1 MNSDYIY
8 YQKIKNIPYKILFY
22 SNQYELL
29 TFEHTKYLYRKFIDT
44 YNNKKYKNI
53 DFKYDYYPI
62 PLGYELS
69 YNGNKQVYLI
79 DIAKKLPKKS
89 NICIMKVIG
98 PADLNNNDRPILYSD
113 EEYVLTQF
121 NQNICKT
128 IYYYYSYN
136 YKNIANNNTINID
149 KNIKINQSQK
159 YDNIFINEFSIKKKY
174 YKNNETS
181 SLYYRIKLIEQ
192 SLKLLNNGGNL
203 YLEYFNIG
211 NNKTFNI
218 IQELFTNFESIKFI
232 RSKLYENSLIGGYY
246 IFQNYLGK
254 HKSKTDLKKFIIKT
268 QNNIY
273 RSFDKYVD
281 KCNMLLSKM
290 KEDDYYKNYQISVG
304 VDWCKNHKIKISK
317 YYLDYLYKLNDL
329 SIIKKIFYPKENI
342 NYSKI
347 KLYYDTFYSITYYEE
362 GIELSN
368 IIKKYFPNIQ
378 TVVDANANIGG
389 STITLAHYFDKIK
402 SIEIEKERYDFL
414 INNIKVYN
422 LKNVQTLN
430 MDYNDYKRDK
440 DELVFFDPPWGGI
453 FYKSEK
459 NLELYLGQ
467 TNIKKYLVKNTI
479 IKVPYNYNIKNI
491 KHKFILKKLKG
502 FMLLIFI

>member
-1 MNSDYIY
+1 
-8 YQKIKNIPYKILFY
+8 
-22 SNQYELL
+22 
-29 TFEHTKYLYRKFIDT
+29 
-44 YNNKKYKNI
+44 
-53 DFKYDYYPI
+53 
-62 PLGYELS
+62 
-69 YNGNKQVYLI
+69 
-79 DIAKKLPKKS
+79 
-89 NICIMKVIG
+89 MKVIG
-98 PADLNNNDRPILYSD
+98 PADLNNNDKPILHSD

-181 SLYYRIKLIEQ
+181 SLYYRIKLIKQ
-192 SLKLLNNGGNL
+192 SLKLLNNGGKL

-273 RSFDKYVD
+273 RSFDKYVI

-290 KEDDYYKNYQISVG
+290 KEDDY
-304 VDWCKNHKIKISK
+304 
-317 YYLDYLYKLNDL
+317 L
-329 SIIKKIFYPKENI
+329 S
-342 NYSKI
+342 
-347 KLYYDTFYSITYYEE
+347 
-362 GIELSN
+362 
-368 IIKKYFPNIQ
+368 
-378 TVVDANANIGG
+378 
-389 STITLAHYFDKIK
+389 
-402 SIEIEKERYDFL
+402 L
-414 INNIKVYN
+414 IHI
-422 LKNVQTLN
+422 
-430 MDYNDYKRDK
+430 
-440 DELVFFDPPWGGI
+440 
-453 FYKSEK
+453 
-459 NLELYLGQ
+459 
-467 TNIKKYLVKNTI
+467 
-479 IKVPYNYNIKNI
+479 
-491 KHKFILKKLKG
+491 
-502 FMLLIFI
+502 